1 MLQQITPHGKSTRTA
16 KRRSAEMELMLWNIG
31 LTALLGV
38 VGWVLKDKSDEINR
52 LQILINRTREE
63 IAKEYVTKAEVHAD
77 INRVLDRLDRL
88 DEKLDRLMGA
98 TNARGQ

>member
-1 MLQQITPHGKSTRTA
+1 
-16 KRRSAEMELMLWNIG
+16 MELMLWNIG

-98 TNARGQ
+98 TNARNQ